1 MKRGGG
7 YNSGRDDPRKRRNH
21 HETEKASCP
30 HPDWRGADGV
40 PDSLRT
46 AGCPLRLVLWGRQ
59 RQRLPGQRRE
69 SGGGVPGQKSQI
81 VRWFRLDDGD
91 VTTTDRSRKALEEA
105 VGKLDAATMMD
116 ADKNELNATVQNAM
130 NGVAKNQLPQDKYSG
145 MCIDVIKLSPTSA
158 DAAPAIPDDTRNLYW
173 AQYARGDGSTFGE
186 GGRPNQNPPETGLE
200 TYESELKE
208 YWFVKNNIGNRKD
221 DSKVDLFAGTFTK
234 NGETYLAVVAIW
246 ELGW

>member
-1 MKRGGG
+1 MKRKKFLALALAGVMTAVTLTACAPLEVLYDWFFGGG
-7 YNSGRDDPRKRRNH
+7 GS
-21 HETEKASCP
+21 AS
-30 HPDWRGADGV
+30 RGNGV
-40 PDSLRT
+40 N
-46 AGCPLRLVLWGRQ
+46 LV
-59 RQRLPGQRRE
+59 E
-69 SGGGVPGQKSQI
+69 VSPGQKSQI
-81 VRWFRLDDGD
+81 VRWFGLDDGD

-221 DSKVDLFAGTFTK
+221 DSKVDFFAGTFTK

-246 ELGW
+246 ERGW